1 MTFSSAL
8 QPVGSG
14 MNANVHRSL
23 QFLVAPPS
31 LFLGRFKGGGGEVV
45 LETRGEM
52 DKYHIVFCSSCGI
65 LHGIRSSQLTESVHP
80 LE

>member
-8 QPVGSG
+8 QPVESG

-31 LFLGRFKGGGGEVV
+31 LFLGRFKGGGRLSWK
-45 LETRGEM
+45 LEEKWTNIILSSAPPLE
-52 DKYHIVFCSSCGI
+52 FCMESEALS
-65 LHGIRSSQLTESVHP
+65 LLTESIHP